1 MRVTGLLLIAT
12 FTAACGGATTDEPKQ
27 LAASDQQRDR
37 QQVQQSVPP
46 PAPAPPS
53 RSADS
58 PRPAGTAGKA
68 SALPEPRVASPATA
82 NATAVALADFKTRV
96 DAYADLHKEL
106 AKGSAK
112 QRETDD
118 PAKINN
124 AEAALAAKVQA
135 ARSQA
140 KQGDI
145 FTPAVR
151 PIFRRLLAP
160 ELKGKDGRDNKAI
173 LADDAP
179 APGSVPFKVNAKYP
193 DAQPLPTVPANVL
206 ATLPELP
213 APLEYR
219 IVGQHLLLLDTS
231 SDLIA
236 DYMLNAI
243 VK

>member
-1 MRVTGLLLIAT
+1 MRMIGLLLIAT
-12 FTAACGGATTDEPKQ
+12 LTAACSGAKTDEPRQ
-27 LAASDQQRDR
+27 LADGDQPQI
-37 QQVQQSVPP
+37 QQSKPS
-46 PAPAPPS
+46 PAPAPASPS
-53 RSADS
+53 SADS
-58 PRPAGTAGKA
+58 PSRPAGTSGEGP
-68 SALPEPRVASPATA
+68 ALSEPRIASPATA
-82 NATAVALADFKTRV
+82 NETAVALADFKKRV

-118 PAKINN
+118 PAQING
-124 AEAALAAKVQA
+124 AQAALAAKVQA

-160 ELKGKDGRDNKAI
+160 ELKGAEGRDTKAV
-173 LADDAP
+173 LEDDGP
-179 APGSVPFKVNAKYP
+179 APGSVSFKVNAKYP
-193 DAQPLPTVPANVL
+193 TSQPLPTVPANVL

-219 IVGQHLLLLDTS
+219 IVGQHLLLLDTA
-231 SDLIA
+231 SDVIA

-243 VK
+243 TK

>member
-1 MRVTGLLLIAT
+1 MRVSGLLVILAIA
-12 FTAACGGATTDEPKQ
+12 AACGGATTTDAHPQ
-27 LAASDQQRDR
+27 PAAA
-37 QQVQQSVPP
+37 VPQ
-46 PAPAPPS
+46 AP
-53 RSADS
+53 SAE
-58 PRPAGTAGKA
+58 RPTGTAGA
-68 SALPEPRVASPATA
+68 RRTMASPEAGD
-82 NATAVALADFKTRV
+82 ALADFKRRV
-96 DAYADLHKEL
+96 DAYAELHKEL

-112 QRETDD
+112 LRETAD

-124 AEAALAAKVQA
+124 AQAALAAKVQA

-160 ELKGKDGRDNKAI
+160 ELKGVEGRDTKAV
-173 LADDAP
+173 LEDDDP
-179 APGSVPFKVNAKYP
+179 APGTVRFKVNAKYP

-219 IVGQHLLLLDTS
+219 IVGQHLLLLDTA

-243 VK
+243 RK

>member
-12 FTAACGGATTDEPKQ
+12 VAAACGGAKTDEPRQ
-27 LAASDQQRDR
+27 LADGDQQQIQRSDP
-37 QQVQQSVPP
+37 S
-46 PAPAPPS
+46 PAPARPAPS
-53 RSADS
+53 SVDS
-58 PRPAGTAGKA
+58 PSRPAGTTGE
-68 SALPEPRVASPATA
+68 SPVLSEPRIASPATA
-82 NATAVALADFKTRV
+82 NETAVALADFKKRV

-118 PAKINN
+118 PAKIND
-124 AEAALAAKVQA
+124 AQAALAAKVRA

-160 ELKGKDGRDNKAI
+160 ELKGAEGRDTKAV
-173 LADDAP
+173 LEDDGP

-193 DAQPLPTVPANVL
+193 TSQPLPTVPANVL

-219 IVGQHLLLLDTS
+219 IVGQHLLLLDTA

-236 DYMLNAI
+236 DYTLNAI
-243 VK
+243 KK